1 MNKTSALVAK
11 LRSLPWFPRMHI
23 REPIREPIRVLLV
36 EGSPKIEQIV
46 RRELQDYEGVSF
58 MVDSVNSTEACLRI
72 LNEDSRDLILIG
84 HDLPGE
90 DAITFLL
97 RVRRRTDIPPV
108 IALLPYGY
116 DLAGA
121 ETIRCGAFD
130 YFPKGLAHAIH
141 QSLDWHRW
149 EAEAGQLRE
158 ELRRSEIRDE
168 LTGLYS
174 KRFLVESLE
183 QEVSR
188 AQRYGRDISV
198 LMLDLDD
205 FKLVNQVHGR
215 EAGDSALRHAAGLIG
230 DSMRTTDVLGR
241 YEEDQ
246 FCVLLTETCLEGAQ
260 TAAERLR
267 FTVASRP
274 VTIGRKTAP
283 LTASIGVC
291 GVDPRVDP
299 NTEAIFDRATSALEQ
314 AKSGG
319 GNRVRLFSRPAE
331 GQNLGG
337 NGSGAGRSIAESHS
351 PSSAGPAREV
361 QPRTAL
367 SLAEPNALEEENRDC
382 LEAMWGLL
390 TEGARR
396 ALKAMA
402 SQPDGIPRQE
412 LVNAIGADTGRA
424 LAGYLASVRSACGRL
439 AAALPYEVRGNS
451 YAMDRRVARLILAL

>member
-11 LRSLPWFPRMHI
+11 LRSLPWFPRT
-23 REPIREPIRVLLV
+23 PIREPIRVLLV
-36 EGSPKIEQIV
+36 EGNPKIAQVV

-58 MVDSVNSTEACLRI
+58 AVDSVNSTEACLRV
-72 LNEDSRDLILIG
+72 LNEGSRDLILID

-97 RVRRRTDIPPV
+97 RVRRRTDVPPV
-108 IALLPYGY
+108 IALLPDGY

-121 ETIRCGAFD
+121 EAIRCGAFD

-141 QSLDWHRW
+141 QSLDWQRW

-174 KRFLVESLE
+174 KRFLAESLE
-183 QEVSR
+183 REVSR
-188 AQRYGRDISV
+188 ARRYERDISV
-198 LMLDLDD
+198 LMLDLDNL
-205 FKLVNQVHGR
+205 KLVNQVHGR

-274 VTIGRKTAP
+274 VTIGKTTAP
-283 LTASIGVC
+283 LTASIGVY
-291 GVDPRVDP
+291 GVGPRADH

-331 GQNLGG
+331 GQDLGG

-351 PSSAGPAREV
+351 PSSVVGPACEV

-367 SLAEPNALEEENRDC
+367 SLAEPNALEEETRDC

-402 SQPDGIPRQE
+402 SQPDGIPRQD
-412 LVNAIGADTGRA
+412 LVDAIGADTGRA
-424 LAGYLASVRSACGRL
+424 LAGYLASVRSACGRR
-439 AAALPYEVRGNS
+439 AAALPYEMRGNS